1 MRYTQ
6 AMRRALPLLLL
17 LALSACAEQEAKEGK
32 LIIYRP
38 VDMAVVEGDNLVW
51 AGSTN
56 WAFTAHHDW
65 TIETGTL
72 PPGMTLTPDDNVFE
86 ISGVCTVAGD
96 YPFTLKADVEG
107 RIARTSV
114 LFRVAPTTGPL
125 TIYSPA
131 IATAVTGVD
140 FGFEIIATGGS
151 NAGYNWAVT
160 AGSLPPGLA
169 IQTSTMGS
177 FLAGKATTKGTYS
190 FTLELTDSAANTT
203 SASFTMEVVQI
214 VYGPA

>member
-1 MRYTQ
+1 MR
-6 AMRRALPLLLL
+6 AILPLLLL

-32 LIIYRP
+32 LIIKRP

-65 TIETGTL
+65 TIESGTL
-72 PPGMTLTPDDNVFE
+72 PPGMTLTPNDNVFE

-96 YPFTLKADVEG
+96 YAFTLKADVEG
-107 RIARTSV
+107 RIARTSA

-131 IATAVTGVD
+131 IKPAVAGTSY
-140 FGFEIIATGGS
+140 GFEIIATGGS
-151 NAGYNWAVT
+151 NSGYSWAVT

-169 IQTSTMGS
+169 VNQSGAGS
-177 FLAGKATTKGTYS
+177 FLTGTPTAKGMYT